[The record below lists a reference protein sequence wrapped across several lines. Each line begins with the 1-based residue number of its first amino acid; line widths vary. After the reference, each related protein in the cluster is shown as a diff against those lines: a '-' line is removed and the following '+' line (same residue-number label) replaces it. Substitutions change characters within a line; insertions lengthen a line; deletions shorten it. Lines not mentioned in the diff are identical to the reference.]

1 MPKVALVAN
10 TDWYLYNFRL
20 SLAAMLRREGFEVV
34 LASPRGPFVEEFARN
49 GFRWCEWHVGRQS
62 LAPWSEAAALVEL
75 TRLYHRERPDL
86 AHHFTVKPVIYGA
99 LAAEWAQVPCVVSSI
114 AGLGHVFIGDDRR
127 SRMLRPLVRALYRH
141 ALGRQRGV
149 ATFENPHDQDYFQ
162 AHRLV
167 SPHHTRLIPGA
178 GVDTERFAPT
188 PEPQGAPVVVLAARM
203 LWTKGVG
210 TLVEAARLLP
220 AKHEIRLAL
229 VGEPDPGNPMT
240 IDSATLEG
248 WAREGLVEWWGWR
261 AAMEEVFAACHIVT
275 LPTLGGEGVPTVLL
289 EAMAAGRP
297 VVTTDVPGCRDLVEH
312 EVNGLI
318 VPPNDAPALAAA
330 LARLAGD
337 AALRHRLAAV
347 GRQRVEER
355 YSASVINSQF
365 IAAYQELLA
374 LAPG

>member
-20 SLAAMLRREGFEVV
+20 SLAELLRREAIEV
-34 LASPRGPFVEEFARN
+34 LLLSPHGPFVQEFERR
-49 GFRWCEWHVGRQS
+49 GFRWREWGVGRQS
-62 LAPWSEAAALVEL
+62 LAPWREAASLV
-75 TRLYHRERPDL
+75 RLASIYHRERPDI

-99 LAAEWAQVPCVVSSI
+99 LAAEWARVPSVVSSV
-114 AGLGHVFIGDDRR
+114 AGLGHVFIGDEVR
-127 SRMLRPLVRALYRH
+127 SRFLRPVVRLLYRH
-141 ALGRQRGV
+141 ALERPRGV
-149 ATFENPHDQDYFQ
+149 VTFENPHDQEYFET
-162 AHRLV
+162 HGLV
-167 SPHHTRLIPGA
+167 AREHTRLIPGA
-178 GVDTERFAPT
+178 GVDIDRFVPT
-188 PEPQGAPVVVLAARM
+188 PEPPGPPVVVLAARM

-210 TLVEAARLLP
+210 VQVEAARLLHTKDTRQ
-220 AKHEIRLAL
+220 AMRLAL

-240 IDSATLEG
+240 IDTPTLES

-289 EAMAAGRP
+289 EAAAAGRP

-337 AALRHRLAAV
+337 PAAREAGGGWAAARGAEV
-347 GRQRVEER
+347 PPR
-355 YSASVINSQF
+355 
-365 IAAYQELLA
+365 
-374 LAPG
+374 